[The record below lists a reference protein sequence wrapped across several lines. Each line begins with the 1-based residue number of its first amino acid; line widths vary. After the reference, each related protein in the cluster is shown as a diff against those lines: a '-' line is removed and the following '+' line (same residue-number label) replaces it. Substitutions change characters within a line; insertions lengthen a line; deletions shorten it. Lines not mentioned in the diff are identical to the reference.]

1 MPTPP
6 PIPTDLQPHLQNLLT
21 GNPLSEDQA
30 REAFTIIMAGQASD
44 AQIGALLTAIA
55 MRPTGPSVDELVGGA
70 LAMREVVIPVIPP
83 PNTEVIDTCGTGGV
97 HGVTFNVS
105 TAAAIIAAGAGATV
119 AKHGNRSVTSR
130 SGSSQVL
137 EALGVNLTS
146 DSATL
151 TRCLAEARLCFCF
164 AVNHHPAMRHAI
176 NPRRELGFRTIFN
189 LLGPLTNPAS
199 AKRQLL
205 GVASLDLIEKVAQ
218 ALQRLGAT
226 KAFVMHGD
234 NQDDIAT
241 TGPTRI
247 TTLANGALQTD
258 TITPEQFG
266 LKRANINDLQ
276 IDGVEDSAQ
285 KIRNL
290 LDGETGPRRDIAT
303 INAAAAL
310 YVADIAQD
318 LTEGLTLANAAIDSR
333 HAKNALDTL
342 VQITNE
348 K

>member
-1 MPTPP
+1 
-6 PIPTDLQPHLQNLLT
+6 PHLTRLLA
-21 GNPLSEDQA
+21 GEPLTEDQSY
-30 REAFTIIMAGQASD
+30 RAFTTIMGGHASD
-44 AQIGALLTAIA
+44 AQIGALLTAVA
-55 MRPTGPSVDELVGGA
+55 MRPDGPAVDELVGA
-70 LAMREVVIPVIPP
+70 ARAMRDVAVPVAVP
-83 PNTEVIDTCGTGGV
+83 EGVDVIDTCGTGGV

-137 EALGVNLTS
+137 EALGVNLTGDS
-146 DSATL
+146 DTL

-176 NPRRELGFRTIFN
+176 GPRRELGFRTIFN
-189 LLGPLTNPAS
+189 LLGPLTNPAG

-205 GVASLDLIEKVAQ
+205 GVASLDLTEKMAR
-218 ALQRLGAT
+218 ALQRLGAV

-234 NQDDIAT
+234 NQDDLAT
-241 TGPTRI
+241 TGPTQI
-247 TTLANGALQTD
+247 TTLADGALQTD

-266 LKRANINDLQ
+266 LKRASLDDLQ
-276 IDGVEDSAQ
+276 IESIEDSAN
-285 KIRNL
+285 KIRAL

-303 INAAAAL
+303 LNAAAAL

-333 HAKNALDTL
+333 QAKNVLDTL
-342 VQITNE
+342 VEITNAN
-348 K
+348 